1 MKRLKELRTLR
12 GLTQEEFGKKIGQS
26 KSNISKYENN
36 ILEPNMQ
43 TLNLMANF
51 FDVSV
56 YYLIGNTD
64 NPNSEITLTDKD
76 EKDIAKT
83 MQKLKE
89 QLSNDQ
95 GLMFDGDVLDEE
107 TAKLLLAAIEQQERM
122 IKKINKK
129 YTPKKYRK

>member
-1 MKRLKELRTLR
+1 MKRLKELRTSK
-12 GLTQEEFGKKIGQS
+12 GLTQEELGKKIGQS

-56 YYLIGNTD
+56 DYLIGNTD
-64 NPNSEITLTDKD
+64 NPDSEIALTDKD

-107 TAKLLLAAIEQQERM
+107 TAKLLLAAIEQQEKM

-129 YTPKKYRK
+129 YTPKKHRK